1 MADSR
6 QTKIVSY
13 KLQGDTTDLLNEL
26 QSAITTLDALD
37 AKLTHISTEARMLG
51 GKDKTSM
58 ARASA
63 ISTAESQIEKL
74 RSSLNPENI
83 QALSPD
89 QLNLIKQMNKE
100 LEANLAKLGK
110 FKNAQTVTQKAL
122 DKTKTS
128 LHGMNLA
135 LKNANI
141 VLPKSAKAMN
151 TFTAAV
157 HKAQAVVS
165 VIKMLISYLG
175 KLYDASA
182 DYVETMNLFNVATQE
197 STEKLYSLA
206 EAMENAYNTDIAPV
220 LNSMAVFRQ
229 YANTMGFAAEQADVL
244 SEYLTK
250 VTYDLASLYNVA
262 NTDMAK
268 AVKSALAGQTKPLM
282 QYGIS
287 VHKATL
293 EQYAFN
299 LGIEKSWSSFTE
311 TEKVA
316 LRYIAILDQ
325 ASLAQGDLA
334 KTLESPSNQL
344 KIAKAQLEVFIRNL
358 GSLVTI
364 ISQYVLPVF
373 NGFIIS
379 VNKFLE
385 VMNKAAGYEMP
396 DYSNN
401 LSANNQ
407 MLDDGTESAE
417 EYEDAMK
424 GALAPLDEINQ
435 QSNKDNNL
443 IGGIDPKILAA
454 LTGYDNLMDQ
464 ITTKTDI
471 LAEAFG
477 NLIPEELGE
486 GVGSVLGTAFT
497 TLGGAIDVVSQAL
510 ETASP
515 ILSVVLNL
523 LGLLLQGAGWLLEHI
538 VSPTLSFIETLTSNI
553 WLLVAAFAAL
563 NLIQLAAT
571 GNFQSMYAVRII
583 QWFGQLTGKVIQNT
597 AAMLSNVA
605 ASLKVKIA
613 AIATAAAI
621 WWETAAWWQKAIA
634 IIAAAGAAALVVGA
648 IVMTA
653 TSSAKSQADSTMSS
667 TPNIP
672 AMARGG
678 VVSSPTVALIGEGR
692 YREAVVPLGNSPQFK
707 TMKDD
712 IASEVLRKI
721 NPYPNRPFGQPS
733 AEASRPVVLQVDGK
747 ELARVLMP
755 SISKAQVQTGVQ
767 LKR

>member
-13 KLQGDTTDLLNEL
+13 KLQGDTTDLMQEL
-26 QSAITTLDALD
+26 QSAISTLDALD

-51 GKDKTSM
+51 GKDKTTL

-74 RSSLNPENI
+74 RAAFNPENL

-100 LEANLAKLGK
+100 LAENLSKLNK
-110 FKNAQTVTQKAL
+110 FKSAQTVTQKAL
-122 DKTKTS
+122 DKVKTS
-128 LHGMNLA
+128 LHSMNLA

-141 VLPKSAKAMN
+141 TLSKSTDAWYA
-151 TFTAAV
+151 FTAAV
-157 HKAQAVVS
+157 HKAQAVVAI
-165 VIKMLISYLG
+165 IKIIINYLG
-175 KLYDASA
+175 KMYAASA
-182 DYVETMNLFNVATQE
+182 DFVETMNLFNVATKESVQE
-197 STEKLYSLA
+197 LYALA
-206 EAMENAYNTDIAPV
+206 EAMSDAYNTDIAPI

-229 YANTMGFAAEQADVL
+229 YANTMGFATDQADIL

-250 VTYDLASLYNVA
+250 LTYDLASLYNVA

-268 AVKSALAGQTKPLM
+268 AIKSGIAGQTRPLM

-293 EQYAFN
+293 EQYALN
-299 LGIEKSWSSFTE
+299 LGLEKSWSAFTE

-344 KIAKAQLEVFIRNL
+344 KIAKAQLQVFIRNL

-364 ISQYVLPVF
+364 IGQYVLPVF
-373 NGFIIS
+373 NGFIIAT
-379 VNKFLE
+379 NNFLSA
-385 VMNKAAGYEMP
+385 MNKAAGYEIP
-396 DYSNN
+396 DYSDN
-401 LSANNQ
+401 LSENNQ
-407 MLDDGTESAE
+407 LLDAGTESAE
-417 EYEDAMK
+417 DYEEAVR

-435 QSNKDNNL
+435 QSSKDTDAM
-443 IGGIDPKILAA
+443 GGLDPKIIAA
-454 LTGYDNLMDQ
+454 LEGYDNLMDK

-471 LAEAFG
+471 LADAFD
-477 NLIPEELGE
+477 NLLTSELSE
-486 GVGSVLGTAFT
+486 GLGGFFSVGFE
-497 TLGGAIDVVSQAL
+497 TLGDAIDVVTQAL
-510 ETASP
+510 EVATP
-515 ILSVVLNL
+515 VLSVVIDL
-523 LGLLLQGAGWLLEHI
+523 LGLLLQGASWMLEHV
-538 VSPTLSFIETLTSNI
+538 VSPTLAFVQTLTDNI
-553 WLLVAAFAAL
+553 WLLIGAFAVL
-563 NLIQLAAT
+563 NLMQLAAT
-571 GNFQSMYAVRII
+571 GSFQSMYAVKMA
-583 QWFGQLTGKVIQNT
+583 QWFAGLTANIIKNT
-597 AAMLSNVA
+597 AALVA
-605 ASLKVKIA
+605 NAAAAIKTKVASLIV
-613 AIATAAAI
+613 AAAI
-621 WWETAAWWQKAIA
+621 WWEAAAWWQKAIA
-634 IIAAAGAAALVVGA
+634 VIAAAGAMALIVGG
-648 IVMTA
+648 IVLAA

-667 TPNIP
+667 TPNVP
-672 AMARGG
+672 AMASGG
-678 VVSSPTVALIGEGR
+678 VVSSPTVALIGEGH

-712 IASEVLRKI
+712 IANEVLQKI
-721 NPYPNRPFGQPS
+721 NPAPSRSGQPL

-755 SISKAQVQTGVQ
+755 SISKAQVQTGVK
-767 LKR
+767 LK

>member
-13 KLQGDTTDLLNEL
+13 KLQGDSTDLMHEL
-26 QSAITTLDALD
+26 QSAISTLDALD
-37 AKLTHISTEARMLG
+37 SKLTHISTEARMLG
-51 GKDKTSM
+51 GKDKTSL

-63 ISTAESQIEKL
+63 ISTAETQIEKL
-74 RSSLNPENI
+74 RATLNPENI
-83 QALSPD
+83 QAVSPD
-89 QLNLIKQMNKE
+89 QLNLIKQMNAE
-100 LEANLAKLGK
+100 LTGLMGKLDK
-110 FKNAQTVTQKAL
+110 FKSAQTVTQKAL

-128 LHGMNLA
+128 LHTMNLA
-135 LKNANI
+135 LRNSNI
-141 VLPKSAKAMN
+141 VLPKTAKAWD
-151 TFTAAV
+151 TFASSV
-157 HKAQAVVS
+157 YKAQAIIS
-165 VIKMLISYLG
+165 IIKLIISYLG
-175 KLYDASA
+175 KLYESA
-182 DYVETMNLFNVATQE
+182 GDFVETMNLFNVATQE
-197 STEKLYSLA
+197 STQELYELA
-206 EAMENAYNTDIAPV
+206 EAMERAYNTDIAPI

-229 YANTMGFAAEQADVL
+229 YANTMGFAADQADIL

-250 VTYDLASLYNVA
+250 ITYDLASLYNVA

-268 AVKSALAGQTKPLM
+268 AIKSGLAGQTRPLM

-293 EQYAFN
+293 EQYALN
-299 LGIEKSWSSFTE
+299 LGLEKSWSAFSE

-325 ASLAQGDLA
+325 ATLAQGDLA

-364 ISQYVLPVF
+364 MSRYVLPVF
-373 NGFIIS
+373 NGFMIS
-379 VNKFLE
+379 LNAFLGALS
-385 VMNKAAGYEMP
+385 KAAGYEIP
-396 DYSNN
+396 DYSDN

-435 QSNKDNNL
+435 QSNKDNAL
-443 IGGIDPKILAA
+443 IGGLDPKILAA
-454 LTGYDNLMDQ
+454 LEGYDNLMDK
-464 ITTKTDI
+464 ITTKTDA

-477 NLIPEELGE
+477 GIIPEELGE
-486 GVGSVLGTAFT
+486 GVGSVLGAAFT
-497 TLGGAIDVVSQAL
+497 TLGGAIDVVTQAL

-515 ILSVVLNL
+515 ILSVVLNI
-523 LGLLLQGAGWLLEHI
+523 LGLLLKGVGWLLEHV
-538 VSPTLSFIETLTSNI
+538 VSPVLSFVEALTSNI

-563 NLIQLAAT
+563 NLMQLAAT
-571 GNFQSMYAVRII
+571 GNFQSMYAVKMA
-583 QWFGQLTGKVIQNT
+583 QWFAGLTGKIVANT
-597 AAMLSNVA
+597 AAMLANAA
-605 ASLKVKIA
+605 ASLKAKA
-613 AIATAAAI
+613 ASLILAAAT
-621 WWETAAWWQKAIA
+621 WWEAAAWWQKAIA
-634 IIAAAGAAALVVGA
+634 IIAAAGALALVVGG
-648 IVMTA
+648 IVIAA
-653 TSSAKSQADSTMSS
+653 TSSAKSQADSTMNAS
-667 TPNIP
+667 PNIP
-672 AMARGG
+672 AMAQGG

-721 NPYPNRPFGQPS
+721 GPAPSRFGQPS
-733 AEASRPVVLQVDGK
+733 ADSNRPVVLQVDGK

-755 SISKAQVQTGVQ
+755 SISKAQVQTGVK